1 MIKLGKVKELQS
13 VVGLPIEVEDA
24 VKELLEILDN
34 EYGEERDVDKDLGGF
49 VAVIE
54 SEQDFQIL
62 KQEHYLDVKEQEPEW
77 IINTVTNK
85 KEIWKQ
91 ALFVMSSDYS
101 IVVVGVEDIL
111 SFLGEE

>member
-1 MIKLGKVKELQS
+1 M
-13 VVGLPIEVEDA
+13 
-24 VKELLEILDN
+24 LLILFADN
-34 EYGEERDVDKDLGGF
+34 D
-49 VAVIE
+49 
-54 SEQDFQIL
+54 IL
-62 KQEHYLDVKEQEPEW
+62 KQEYCLDVKEQEPEW

-111 SFLGEE
+111 GFLGEK